1 MSKIPAIVW
10 LPLAFVVGGVVGY
23 WNNAED
29 VRLYKEKAAAAEK
42 QADTGKKG
50 GGDGFG
56 SFAQMMQIPK
66 EAKRPQRRKS
76 ADGGQ
81 TNEVAVAKAEGAK
94 DAKEEPASQ
103 ENFNPEDLRA
113 RIDEAADLWRTR
125 IEVAK
130 AAAVEKLGLDAAG
143 QQKFEASLVAMNDRI
158 RESIQTIA
166 DALANEEKMTHETN
180 VRLMGDLATS
190 IAEAYDDVG
199 ECVDASRRGDV
210 SEMMLFEFI
219 DPSVAE
225 PLIAVQD
232 KLEGMGPM
240 GGGRKRR

>member
-1 MSKIPAIVW
+1 MNKIPAIVW
-10 LPLAFVVGGVVGY
+10 LPLAFIVGGVVGY

-42 QADTGKKG
+42 QAASGEKGKA
-50 GGDGFG
+50 DFG

-66 EAKRPQRRKS
+66 EAKRPPSRK
-76 ADGGQ
+76 AAPPAEGGQ
-81 TNEVAVAKAEGAK
+81 TNNVAVAASEGAK
-94 DAKEEPASQ
+94 EESVQ
-103 ENFNPEDLRA
+103 EVNFNPEDLRA

>member
-1 MSKIPAIVW
+1 
-10 LPLAFVVGGVVGY
+10 
-23 WNNAED
+23 
-29 VRLYKEKAAAAEK
+29 
-42 QADTGKKG
+42 
-50 GGDGFG
+50 
-56 SFAQMMQIPK
+56 
-66 EAKRPQRRKS
+66 
-76 ADGGQ
+76 
-81 TNEVAVAKAEGAK
+81 
-94 DAKEEPASQ
+94 
-103 ENFNPEDLRA
+103 
-113 RIDEAADLWRTR
+113 
-125 IEVAK
+125 
-130 AAAVEKLGLDAAG
+130 
-143 QQKFEASLVAMNDRI
+143 MNDRI

-199 ECVDASRRGDV
+199 ECVDASRRGEV

-232 KLEGMGPM
+232 KLEGMGPT

>member
-1 MSKIPAIVW
+1 MNKIPAIVW

-42 QADTGKKG
+42 QAASGQKSG
-50 GGDGFG
+50 SENFG

-66 EAKRPQRRKS
+66 EAKRPQRRKNVS
-76 ADGGQ
+76 VEGGQ
-81 TNEVAVAKAEGAK
+81 TNDVAVAETEGAK
-94 DAKEEPASQ
+94 EDSAPQ

-113 RIDEAADLWRTR
+113 RIEEAADLWRTR
-125 IEVAK
+125 TEVAK
-130 AAAVEKLGLDAAG
+130 AAAIEKLGLDAAG

-166 DALANEEKMTHETN
+166 DAIANEEKMTHETN
-180 VRLMGDLATS
+180 VRLMGDLAAS

-199 ECVDASRRGDV
+199 ECVDESRRGDV

-240 GGGRKRR
+240 GGGRNRR